1 MVDNRIKELRE
12 AMGLSL
18 AEAADRAGM
27 RMTALQ
33 RLENGE
39 RQLWTATL
47 STAYR
52 IAKAVGVN
60 NPCDLLTIENEKDE
74 GRMKYLVVYTG
85 DSTKMLEFTSNSR
98 DSLKHLKDNFRAAGN
113 DCVRVYDAAKYANWD
128 GDPNTEPPIL
138 SMSRFSAENGGEFYR
153 CEIN

>member
-60 NPCDLLTIENEKDE
+60 NPCDLLTIDDE
-74 GRMKYLVVYTG
+74 
-85 DSTKMLEFTSNSR
+85 
-98 DSLKHLKDNFRAAGN
+98 
-113 DCVRVYDAAKYANWD
+113 
-128 GDPNTEPPIL
+128 
-138 SMSRFSAENGGEFYR
+138 
-153 CEIN
+153 